1 MSLRLKATIVA
12 GALATVAAL
21 APACSSSN
29 HSASSSTPT
38 TAAPTGGTAAGSA
51 TTAAGGSGGGAGN
64 TASAPGITA
73 NSVTV
78 GLVTSQTGVESAQFN
93 GAMQGA
99 TARFDLQNDQG
110 GINGRTLKLVTEDD
124 QSTPTSAQTAV
135 NVLISQKNVFG
146 LMSVSGVTATAFKA
160 PQQQGIPVVGAA
172 VDGPEW
178 GQQPYTNMFSVSG
191 NEGPTG
197 LSVSTEIPNLMKL
210 AGATNVAS
218 LGNGNEPASQFVAKA
233 FVTGAKA
240 DGLKV
245 GYENYSIP
253 IGSVDMTAAALA
265 MKQQHIDGF
274 YAPMIETTLFA
285 LLTDLQNEQLPQK
298 AAVLATGYG
307 QEIFTQPSALSA
319 GQGALYDVLQLPF
332 EEKTPATL
340 AEQAAFAKY
349 EHYTGLPNL
358 NWSFGWLS
366 ADLFIRG
373 LQAAGQN
380 PTRTSFISGLHGV
393 SDWNGGGLLPTNVDL
408 SLAGFGKFPATSCGY
423 FVKLQGNQFVPFNG
437 GKPVCGKTIQ

>member
-1 MSLRLKATIVA
+1 MSLRLKVTVVA
-12 GALATVAAL
+12 GTLAALAAL
-21 APACSSSN
+21 APACSSSSK
-29 HSASSSTPT
+29 SAGSTTPT
-38 TAAPTGGTAAGSA
+38 SAAGSA
-51 TTAAGGSGGGAGN
+51 ASTGSASTASGGGGAGN
-64 TASAPGITA
+64 TASATGVTA

-78 GLVTSQTGVESAQFN
+78 GLVTSQTGPEAAQFN

-99 TARFDLQNDQG
+99 TARFDVQNAQG
-110 GINGRTLKLVTEDD
+110 GVNGRTLKLVTEDD
-124 QSTPTSAQTAV
+124 ESTPTSAQTAV
-135 NVLISQKNVFG
+135 DVLVSQKHVFG
-146 LMSVSGVTATAFKA
+146 VMSVSGVTATAFKL

-178 GQQPYTNMFSVSG
+178 GQQPNTNMFSVEG

-197 LSVSTEIPNLMKL
+197 LAISTEIPNLMKL

-218 LGNGNEPASQFVAKA
+218 LGNGNEPASQLVAKA
-233 FVTGAKA
+233 FVTGAQA

-245 GYENYSIP
+245 GYQNYSIP
-253 IGSVDMTAAALA
+253 IGSVDMTSAALA

-285 LLTDLQNEQLPQK
+285 LLTDLQQENLPQK

-307 QEIFTQPSALSA
+307 QEIFSQPSALSA

-332 EEKTPATL
+332 EAKTPATM

-380 PTRTSFISGLHGV
+380 PTRKSFIDGLHGV
-393 SDWNGGGLLPTNVDL
+393 TDWNGGNLLPTNVDL
-408 SLAGFGKFPATSCGY
+408 SLANFGKFPATSCGY
-423 FVKLQGNQFVPFNG
+423 FVKLQGKNFVLFNG